1 MDYSNMLS
9 TANTHLTKQQKS
21 LDRLAQFAETC
32 SLLGEDFRTDL
43 VEDDVHAAYSAALA
57 VAVAMQNLMQVP
69 ASDRQKASA
78 ESEHSDL
85 VSAKY
90 DAHAGAF
97 TVRINITPPLKK
109 RASSTRFL
117 TALCPEVT
125 QKLLAILPKNFVLYD
140 AAHVI
145 YVHHFATDLHA
156 TAPYFDNDNVAIK
169 GLLDAIVPFTCVDD
183 AAQFCDNHYLSQPDH
198 RAYTELIV
206 IPKNNLLQWAKC
218 RPDLDFCRALAPKF

>member
-1 MDYSNMLS
+1 MHYREILCGIDACLS
-9 TANTHLTKQQKS
+9 QQQDA
-21 LDRLAQFAETC
+21 LDRLARLAEMC
-32 SLLGEDFRTDL
+32 SLMGQDFRADL
-43 VEDDVHAAYSAALA
+43 AEDDVHAAYSAALE

-169 GLLDAIVPFTCVDD
+169 GLLDAIVPFICVDD

-198 RAYTELIV
+198 RTYTELIV
-206 IPKNNLLQWAKC
+206 IPKNNLLQWATC
-218 RPDLDFCRALAPKF
+218 RPDLDFCKELSAKI